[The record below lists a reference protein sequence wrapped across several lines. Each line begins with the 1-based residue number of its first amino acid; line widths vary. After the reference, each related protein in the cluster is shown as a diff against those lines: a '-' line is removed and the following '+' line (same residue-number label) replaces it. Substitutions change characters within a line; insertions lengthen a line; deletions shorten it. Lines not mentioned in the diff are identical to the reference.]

1 MPGLEERLY
10 KREEIFNGKVLH
22 MVKDTVILPNGALS
36 EREICLHG
44 GAVAV
49 IPLTDD
55 LKVIMERQFRY
66 AHGRVFFEIPAGK
79 LDAPD
84 EDHLEAAI
92 RELREETG
100 ATAGSITYLGCID
113 TSPALLS
120 EKIDLYL
127 ARELNFGERELD
139 EDEFIDL
146 ELVDIRELRNMVMRG
161 EIKDAKTQIAILKAC
176 EILRQE
182 GITI

>member
-1 MPGLEERLY
+1 MSHLAEIQKSRL
-10 KREEIFNGKVLH
+10 EIFKGKVLH
-22 MVKDTVILPNGALS
+22 MVKDTVILPNGETS

-55 LKVIMERQFRY
+55 FKVIMERQYRY

-79 LDAPD
+79 LDFEE
-84 EDHLEAAI
+84 EDHLSAAM
-92 RELREETG
+92 RELKEETG
-100 ATAGSITYLGCID
+100 ATAHSVTYLGGID

-127 ARELNFGERELD
+127 ARELSFGERELD
-139 EDEFIDL
+139 RDEFIDL
-146 ELVDIRELRNMVMRG
+146 ELVPLSTLKDMVMKG
-161 EIKDAKTQIAILKAC
+161 EIRDSKTQIAVLKVC
-176 EILRQE
+176 ELLRQE
-182 GITI
+182 GKEI